1 MIRFVF
7 LIVLILLILVVLNN
21 RSKKIENN
29 NTNLYKV
36 LILGTIIVGVFF
48 LLATSG
54 RIILPQILQ
63 IIKMGLP
70 LVTKLIGI

>member
-1 MIRFVF
+1 MIRFVL
-7 LIVLILLILVVLNN
+7 LIALILLILFILNN

-36 LILGTIIVGVFF
+36 LIIGTVFIGIIF

-54 RIILPQILQ
+54 RILLPQLLQ